1 MSGSNETSEKVQLLT
16 QVIKKDKLNFL
27 DAIKKAGIHV
37 QRRMTVIQ
45 AVQMTSLL
53 RLSTSKLRDMR
64 NVLRN
69 TGMANFLP
77 SEPKIRKE
85 QSSLTSH
92 ISKEKVEIGKAL
104 LQTKSGDD
112 RPSEKAFVRE

>member
-1 MSGSNETSEKVQLLT
+1 MVP
-16 QVIKKDKLNFL
+16 IKKNNN
-27 DAIKKAGIHV
+27 
-37 QRRMTVIQ
+37 QRRMTVTQ

-64 NVLRN
+64 NVLHN
-69 TGMANFLP
+69 TGMANFLS

-85 QSSLTSH
+85 QTSLTSH

-112 RPSEKAFVRE
+112 RPSEKAFVRVKDLKQFIADLVKNIKELRKD